1 MAQAFQRFT
10 IEHAHRFIFASM
22 SNDALFEYRVREV
35 NLDKYKFEKDQ
46 WQQWHSQQMDAEHN
60 LRRE

>member
-1 MAQAFQRFT
+1 
-10 IEHAHRFIFASM
+10 M